1 MTPEA
6 IRELQSPLDK
16 KHVAKRMQSG
26 RQLDYIEGWHAIAEA
41 NRIFG
46 HDGWFSETVD
56 IKCVSEKPRKV
67 GQSGKDG
74 WGVSYIARVKIT
86 VLAVEPYNN
95 IEVVREGVGAG
106 HGIDAD
112 LGLAHESAI
121 KEAETDARKR
131 ALMTF
136 GWPFGLALYD
146 KSRENVASEP
156 AAGSIPASRGAGG
169 GNPST
174 APAPANR
181 TSGGE
186 TLTGRETGAVKQGPA
201 PVSPIT
207 TEQAAIISAAE
218 TFMFNATDEDEL
230 DQWAKDNAAA
240 CKRLGIVAG
249 SAAGKRLR
257 EIIERRRVEIREADM
272 PAGQLEAAE

>member
-1 MTPEA
+1 MKPEA
-6 IRELQSPLDK
+6 IAELQKPLDK
-16 KHVAKRMQSG
+16 KHVAKRQQSG

-46 HDGWFSETVD
+46 HDAWTSETVD
-56 IKCVSEKPRKV
+56 IKCVSEKPRKI

-74 WGVSYIARVKIT
+74 WGVSYVARVRIT
-86 VLAVEPYNN
+86 ADG
-95 IEVVREGVGAG
+95 VVREGVGAG

-131 ALMTF
+131 GLMTF

-156 AAGSIPASRGAGG
+156 
-169 GNPST
+169 
-174 APAPANR
+174 NR
-181 TSGGE
+181 TPGGE

-201 PVSPIT
+201 PVSSIT
-207 TEQAAIISAAE
+207 HEQAAMITLAE

-230 DQWAKDNAAA
+230 DQWAKDNGAE
-240 CKRLGIVAG
+240 CKRLGIVSG

-257 EIIERRRVEIREADM
+257 EIIEKRRTEIREADM

>member
-1 MTPEA
+1 MKPEA
-6 IRELQSPLDK
+6 IAELQKPLDK
-16 KHVAKRMQSG
+16 KHIAKRQQSG

-46 HDGWFSETVD
+46 HDAWASETVD
-56 IKCVSEKPRKV
+56 IKCVAEKPRKV

-74 WGVSYIARVKIT
+74 WGVSYVARVRI
-86 VLAVEPYNN
+86 VVADPDSPFG
-95 IEVVREGVGAG
+95 EVKREGVGAG

-156 AAGSIPASRGAGG
+156 AGNPASRGAGG
-169 GNPST
+169 GSSPA
-174 APAPANR
+174 APASANR
-181 TSGGE
+181 EDPADTYVKTAIAAMNTARSAE
-186 TLTGRETGAVKQGPA
+186 DLKAWWADQANARED
-201 PVSPIT
+201 
-207 TEQAAIISAAE
+207 
-218 TFMFNATDEDEL
+218 F
-230 DQWAKDNAAA
+230 
-240 CKRLGIVAG
+240 GIVKG
-249 SAAGKRLR
+249 GKRYALLWDAFLAKGTALKSQPDPDAWQS
-257 EIIERRRVEIREADM
+257 EE
-272 PAGQLEAAE
+272 EAA

>member
-1 MTPEA
+1 MKPEI
-6 IRELQSPLDK
+6 IRELQAPLDP
-16 KHVAKRMQSG
+16 KHVATRQQSG
-26 RQLDYIEGWHAIAEA
+26 RALSYIEGWHAIAEA

-46 HDGWFSETVD
+46 HDAWASETVD
-56 IKCVSEKPRKV
+56 IKCVAEKPRKV

-74 WGVSYIARVKIT
+74 WGVSYVARVRIVADGVT
-86 VLAVEPYNN
+86 
-95 IEVVREGVGAG
+95 REGVGAG
-106 HGIDAD
+106 HGIDVD

-169 GNPST
+169 GAPST

-186 TLTGRETGAVKQGPA
+186 TLAGRETGAVKQGPA

-207 TEQAAIISAAE
+207 PEQAAIITSAE

-230 DQWAKDNAAA
+230 DQWAKDNAAE
-240 CKRLGIVAG
+240 CKRLGIVSG

-257 EIIERRRVEIREADM
+257 EIIEKRRVEIREADM